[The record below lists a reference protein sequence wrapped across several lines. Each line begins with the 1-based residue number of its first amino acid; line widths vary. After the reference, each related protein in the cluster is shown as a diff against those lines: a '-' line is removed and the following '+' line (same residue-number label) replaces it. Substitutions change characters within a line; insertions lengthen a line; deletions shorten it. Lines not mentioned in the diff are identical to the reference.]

1 MRDDIEKEPRDQDSN
16 PGPRLPV
23 DAGGPKLPGGP
34 TASLGPGEW
43 AAGEAGRQLWK
54 EEAAGRLGIHL
65 LWVSDSPLGFQG
77 QRVPPNPSFL
87 GPHPQ
92 AVCCTREGPG
102 RGTSTGRQTGSRW
115 ERDEDGAREQPGGPR
130 RPGSLNTALGR
141 SVGKGRRESTLKL
154 GEPKMGG
161 PRREGRGR
169 GSRWPGGGGGR
180 PGMRPRSCGRLPVRS
195 HNSSSLTAQ
204 IKDFCQLPL
213 KATPGGLNAF

>member
-87 GPHPQ
+87 GPP
-92 AVCCTREGPG
+92 P
-102 RGTSTGRQTGSRW
+102 
-115 ERDEDGAREQPGGPR
+115 
-130 RPGSLNTALGR
+130 PGSLLH
-141 SVGKGRRESTLKL
+141 S
-154 GEPKMGG
+154 
-161 PRREGRGR
+161 
-169 GSRWPGGGGGR
+169 
-180 PGMRPRSCGRLPVRS
+180 
-195 HNSSSLTAQ
+195 
-204 IKDFCQLPL
+204 
-213 KATPGGLNAF
+213 